1 MKGVTL
7 PISKNDTPIEP
18 KTKKARLV
26 INIMKGC
33 ASVGS
38 PIPPGIE
45 LVIKDYDGLE
55 ESETTKRD
63 EYGQYE
69 ETCWT
74 AEDNEVLRRCRGS

>member
-1 MKGVTL
+1 MSV
-7 PISKNDTPIEP
+7 SKNDTPTEP
-18 KTKKARLV
+18 KTKRTRLV

-38 PIPPGIE
+38 SIPPGIE

-69 ETCWT
+69 ETSWT
-74 AEDNEVLRRCRGS
+74 CEDNEVIRRCRGS